1 MSWRK
6 ELFVQS
12 YDKQGSVSK
21 NSCLREKNEKEES
34 LSVPALSCT
43 RLFQGLD
50 LVDAG

>member
-1 MSWRK
+1 MSFSGMEKIRV
-6 ELFVQS
+6 E
-12 YDKQGSVSK
+12 
-21 NSCLREKNEKEES
+21 NSNEKEES